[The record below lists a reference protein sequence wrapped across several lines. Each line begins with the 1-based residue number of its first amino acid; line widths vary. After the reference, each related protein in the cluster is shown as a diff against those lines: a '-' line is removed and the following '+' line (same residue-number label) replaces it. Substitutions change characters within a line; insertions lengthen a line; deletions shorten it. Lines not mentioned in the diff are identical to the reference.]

1 MARRATRYERRRRGS
16 AWPALAGVFGL
27 LAAAGVVRWWLG
39 TAPNPVIGGNFAL
52 VASDGRAVT
61 QSSFDH
67 HALLIYFGYSAC
79 DDVCPQTLTQLSE
92 ALDRL
97 GPLADRIQPLFITV
111 DPHRDTP
118 ERLRHY
124 LSAFSPRLIGLTGSP
139 AQLARVER
147 EFHVVSR
154 HGAVAPDGS
163 YDVDHSS
170 VLYLVASDG
179 QPVRLLPADA
189 QAPAL
194 AESLRGSFA
203 RSPGSW

>member
-1 MARRATRYERRRRGS
+1 M
-16 AWPALAGVFGL
+16 FGL
-27 LAAAGVVRWWLG
+27 LAAAGVMRWWLG
-39 TAPNPVIGGNFAL
+39 TTPDAPLGGDFAL

-61 QSSFDH
+61 QASFDH
-67 HALLIYFGYSAC
+67 RALLIYFGYSAC

-111 DPHRDTP
+111 DPRRDTP
-118 ERLRHY
+118 ERLRRY

-139 AQLARVER
+139 AQLARVKR

-154 HGAVAPDGS
+154 EGVAAPDGS

-170 VLYLVASDG
+170 VLYLVGSDG

-189 QAPAL
+189 PAPAL
-194 AESLRGSFA
+194 AESLRGSFV
-203 RSPGSW
+203 RSPKS